1 MVCNDDDICDRLG
14 SVVVVAVVVV
24 ISDDGS
30 EEFSPAILVS
40 FVVGLLVVML
50 FDCGDVW
57 CESDVSDV
65 RVDALLCFLLMLMGK
80 KKEIF

>member
-50 FDCGDVW
+50 FDCGDV
-57 CESDVSDV
+57 
-65 RVDALLCFLLMLMGK
+65 
-80 KKEIF
+80 